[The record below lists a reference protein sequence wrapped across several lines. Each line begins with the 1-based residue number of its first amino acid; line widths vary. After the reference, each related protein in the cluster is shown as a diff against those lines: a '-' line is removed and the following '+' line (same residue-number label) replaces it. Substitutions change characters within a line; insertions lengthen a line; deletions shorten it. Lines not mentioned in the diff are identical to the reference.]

1 MACRMHLPWA
11 LTKGG
16 CEGQEVKQSEAPELR
31 LDEQGFVSLLRNRRQ
46 SIPARILMIS
56 CPSQRD
62 YVSRLLSGRT
72 DQRTDQSYCPDTESQ
87 KEQAAATTTC
97 LRIPQR

>member
-1 MACRMHLPWA
+1 M
-11 LTKGG
+11 
-16 CEGQEVKQSEAPELR
+16 KQSEAPELR
-31 LDEQGFVSLLRNRRQ
+31 LDEQGFISLLRNRRQ

-72 DQRTDQSYCPDTESQ
+72 DQSYCPDTKSQ
-87 KEQAAATTTC
+87 KEKDAATNTC
-97 LRIPQR
+97 LRIPQRRY